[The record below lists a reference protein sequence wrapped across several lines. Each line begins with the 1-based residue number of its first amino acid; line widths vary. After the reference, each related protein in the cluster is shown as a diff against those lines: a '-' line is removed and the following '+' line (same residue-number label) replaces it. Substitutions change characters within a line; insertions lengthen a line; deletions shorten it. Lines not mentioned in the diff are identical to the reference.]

1 MTAPAVSAATAGSPP
16 GAPDPRPGLSAGRA
30 GHDVGWWGMM
40 VLLATEA
47 ALFSYLLASYFYV
60 GVQHPSWP
68 SSGPLPL
75 ALVAPNT
82 ALLVA
87 SSGAAWWADRGAQAG
102 RRGRLI
108 GGLALTIAMG
118 AVFLGVQSVE
128 WSRLE
133 FRPQTDAYGSLFF
146 TITGLHGLHVFA
158 GLLALT
164 HALLRALT
172 GAFAPGRTLE
182 VNNVILY
189 WHFVDVVWLVVF
201 TSLYLAPRF

>member
-1 MTAPAVSAATAGSPP
+1 
-16 GAPDPRPGLSAGRA
+16 
-30 GHDVGWWGMM
+30 M

-68 SSGPLPL
+68 TSGPPPL

-82 ALLVA
+82 VLLVA
-87 SSGAAWWADRGAQAG
+87 SSGAAWWADRSAK
-102 RRGRLI
+102 RGNRGGLMF
-108 GGLALTIAMG
+108 GLALTIVMG
-118 AVFLGVQSVE
+118 AVFLSVQGLE
-128 WSRLE
+128 WSRAE

-146 TITGLHGLHVFA
+146 VITGFHGAHVFA
-158 GLLALT
+158 GLLALAHT
-164 HALLRALT
+164 LLRAAT
-172 GAFAPGRTLE
+172 GAFAPGRTLA
-182 VNNVILY
+182 VNNTVLY